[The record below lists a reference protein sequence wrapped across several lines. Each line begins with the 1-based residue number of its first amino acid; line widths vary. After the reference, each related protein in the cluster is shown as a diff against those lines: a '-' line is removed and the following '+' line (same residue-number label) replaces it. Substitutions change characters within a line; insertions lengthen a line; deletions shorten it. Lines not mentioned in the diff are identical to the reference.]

1 MQEFIMQNQTAIL
14 LLALW
19 ILPWKGYALWI
30 AARKN
35 DPWWFV
41 AILVV
46 NTLAILDILYIFFFS
61 KWKKQM
67 SLPQTLPS
75 PLPPPEHIHLEKR
88 V

>member
-1 MQEFIMQNQTAIL
+1 MQDFIVQNQTAIL
-14 LLALW
+14 LLSLW
-19 ILPWKGYALWI
+19 IVPWKGYALWI

-35 DPWWFV
+35 EPWWFM

-61 KWKKQM
+61 KWKKSSRSQI
-67 SLPQTLPS
+67 SQTS
-75 PLPPPEHIHLEKR
+75 LPPPEHIHLEKR